1 MLSET
6 EPKTAL
12 GLIIEELSQKLLD
25 YSKSSSPNEA
35 YITRQK
41 ALITR
46 LYDIHNTQEHITHYS
61 FLQTIDQ
68 QLGKLLAENP
78 EVDGV
83 IISLYLKPNPRNISL
98 IALTCP

>member
-25 YSKSSSPNEA
+25 YSKSSAPNAA
-35 YITRQK
+35 YISRQQV
-41 ALITR
+41 LIQR
-46 LYDIHNTQEHITHYS
+46 LSDIHNTLDYITQYS

>member
-1 MLSET
+1 MLTET
-6 EPKTAL
+6 EPKIAL

-25 YSKSSSPNEA
+25 YSKTSSPNEA

-41 ALITR
+41 NLITS
-46 LYDIHNTQEHITHYS
+46 LSEIHNSLDYITHYP
-61 FLQTIDQ
+61 FLHTIDQ
-68 QLGKLLAENP
+68 QLGKLLIDNP